1 MSLRSPYARNGSLF
15 SSQRGGKPPKRK
27 WRFGYIIKNAFK
39 RMCMLVGFL
48 VIFSAVMGA
57 FTSSLFM
64 GETKVPSI
72 PSETILF
79 LPLEGTFIEHSNTV
93 GYGLGDKVPTI
104 REVVGTIDRAAKDDR
119 IKALVISDR
128 GGALGL
134 VHLQELR
141 NAVKRF
147 RESGKQTYFYSP
159 SYESLG
165 VYYLASAFE
174 EIWLQP
180 IGILNIPGINAE
192 MPYARNLLD
201 NIGIEPQIFARKEYK
216 NLFENVTEDHMSE
229 ASREAMSSLINT
241 LGEIISAD
249 IAEGRDLEPAA
260 FRKALD
266 KGLLLDEEALSAGL
280 VDVVGYGDELNEMLI
295 ESITGDPNSDET
307 VFTPLSAYQR
317 AVEHESVLSPVA
329 VKKKPNVALIYIVG
343 QIVQHNLDGANELSS
358 AESLVGVLRAAA
370 ERKDVKAIVI
380 RVDSPGG
387 SPVASESIRRAIV
400 HAQEKGKP
408 VIVSMGEAAAS
419 GGDWISAPADHIFA
433 AETTFTGSIGVTGG
447 KFSLKEMWSK
457 LDVNWDSVS
466 WGENSSLWSFNQP
479 YTASER
485 ERMNALMDQIY
496 NKFVAVV
503 AEGRNMSP
511 EQVDAVAGGRV
522 WLGAQAKDV
531 GLVDDLGGL
540 DDALDYTANLLGHN
554 DRQDLHVTV
563 LPRPKTAI
571 EKIVE
576 FLEMQASIGKMYDI
590 NVRILEWIEPLMG
603 AIASQENHVSALAV
617 TPEGK
622 I

>member
-1 MSLRSPYARNGSLF
+1 
-15 SSQRGGKPPKRK
+15 
-27 WRFGYIIKNAFK
+27 
-39 RMCMLVGFL
+39 
-48 VIFSAVMGA
+48 
-57 FTSSLFM
+57 
-64 GETKVPSI
+64 
-72 PSETILF
+72 
-79 LPLEGTFIEHSNTV
+79 
-93 GYGLGDKVPTI
+93 
-104 REVVGTIDRAAKDDR
+104 
-119 IKALVISDR
+119 
-128 GGALGL
+128 
-134 VHLQELR
+134 
-141 NAVKRF
+141 
-147 RESGKQTYFYSP
+147 
-159 SYESLG
+159 
-165 VYYLASAFE
+165 
-174 EIWLQP
+174 
-180 IGILNIPGINAE
+180 
-192 MPYARNLLD
+192 
-201 NIGIEPQIFARKEYK
+201 
-216 NLFENVTEDHMSE
+216 
-229 ASREAMSSLINT
+229 
-241 LGEIISAD
+241 
-249 IAEGRDLEPAA
+249 
-260 FRKALD
+260 
-266 KGLLLDEEALSAGL
+266 
-280 VDVVGYGDELNEMLI
+280 
-295 ESITGDPNSDET
+295 
-307 VFTPLSAYQR
+307 
-317 AVEHESVLSPVA
+317 
-329 VKKKPNVALIYIVG
+329 
-343 QIVQHNLDGANELSS
+343 
-358 AESLVGVLRAAA
+358 
-370 ERKDVKAIVI
+370 
-380 RVDSPGG
+380 
-387 SPVASESIRRAIV
+387 ESIRRAIV

-419 GGDWISAPADHIFA
+419 GGYWISAPADHIFA